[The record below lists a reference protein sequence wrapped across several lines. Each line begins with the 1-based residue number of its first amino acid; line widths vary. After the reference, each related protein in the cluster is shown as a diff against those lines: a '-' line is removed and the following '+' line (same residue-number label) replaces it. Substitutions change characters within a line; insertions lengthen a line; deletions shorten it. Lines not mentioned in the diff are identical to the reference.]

1 MTYCVDTSALMDGWR
16 RWYPHEAFPSL
27 WKELENLVAGGE
39 LIAPDEVLEELKKK
53 EDDLFK
59 WAKSQKKLFHVLDA
73 ETQVALREV
82 MAQFPRLVNTQKE
95 RSTADPVVI
104 ALARVKSFAVITGEK
119 AAGNDAR
126 PRIPNVCDFYS
137 VRHLT
142 LPELI
147 RERRWRF

>member
-1 MTYCVDTSALMDGWR
+1 MAGNLPIIARVVAKGQPL
-16 RWYPHEAFPSL
+16 SL
-27 WKELENLVAGGE
+27 GIGVQVFQFQYEDSE
-39 LIAPDEVLEELKKK
+39 K

>member
-1 MTYCVDTSALMDGWR
+1 MDGWV

-27 WKELENLVAGGE
+27 WKQMEVLVAGGE
-39 LIAPDEVLEELKKK
+39 LIAPDDVLEELKKK
-53 EDDLFK
+53 EDDLSK
-59 WAKSQKKLFHVLDA
+59 WAKGQKNLFHTLDA
-73 ETQVALREV
+73 DTQVALREV
-82 MAQFPRLVNTQKE
+82 MAQFPRLVNTQKD

-119 AAGNDAR
+119 AAGTNER
-126 PRIPNVCDFYS
+126 PRIPNVCDFYG
-137 VRHLT
+137 VRHLM